1 MSEKEKA
8 VIVKD
13 LYKSFRLPHEQHSG
27 VKQLVVGLFNG
38 KRGYETQK
46 VLKDVSFEIKKG
58 EFFGIVG
65 RNGSGK
71 STLLKLLAG
80 IYVPNKGLVQVN
92 GSLTPFIE
100 LGVGFNP
107 ELTGRENV
115 LLNGALLGFS
125 RDEMLEMYD
134 DIVTFAELEK
144 FMDQKLKNYSS
155 GMQVR
160 LAFSIAIRAQSD
172 VLLIDEVL
180 AVGDAA
186 FQQKC
191 FDYFDLLKRE
201 KRTIIFVSHDME
213 SVKKYCDR
221 AVYLRNGKI
230 VSIDSSRKIAALY
243 EEENDEKV
251 AETAQ
256 AENKKRVPK
265 NVLKISISDT
275 EGVDRP
281 SYDYGQTVRIDLGWN
296 NKEIDKKVQNV
307 GVAIFKSDQYVF
319 GANTMNT
326 PMSFENNKAR
336 FEFEANLGRGKY
348 KIVAG
353 LFGKGREDSIV
364 FNGDGPE
371 FFVSQPPEDPSQID
385 WEGTTRLD
393 CDWRKV

>member
-1 MSEKEKA
+1 MDDQEPA
-8 VIVKD
+8 VRVKD
-13 LYKSFRLPHEQHSG
+13 LYKSFRLPHERHSG
-27 VKQLVVGLFNG
+27 VKQLAVNFFNG
-38 KRGYETQK
+38 QRGYETQK
-46 VLKDVSFEIKKG
+46 VLNDISFDITKG

-80 IYVPNKGLVQVN
+80 IYVPDKGLVKVN

-107 ELTGRENV
+107 ELTGRENI

-125 RDEMLEMYD
+125 RDEMNAMYD
-134 DIVTFAELEK
+134 DIVSFAELEK

-160 LAFSIAIRAQSD
+160 LAFSIAIRARSD
-172 VLLIDEVL
+172 ILLIDEVL

-221 AVYLRNGKI
+221 AIYVRNGKLI
-230 VSIDSSRKIAALY
+230 TTGSARKIAALY
-243 EEENDEKV
+243 DEENDEKV
-251 AETAQ
+251 AEDAQ
-256 AENKKRVPK
+256 AQNKRRVSK
-265 NVLKISISDT
+265 NALKITISDVA
-275 EGVDRP
+275 GVDRP
-281 SYDYGQTVRIDLGWN
+281 SYEYGETIQIDLKWSG
-296 NKEIDKKVQNV
+296 KELGKSVQHL
-307 GVAIFKSDQYVF
+307 GVAIFKSDQQVF
-319 GANTMNT
+319 GANTLNT
-326 PMSFENNKAR
+326 PIQLEHDKAR
-336 FEFEANLGRGKY
+336 FQFTANLGRGKY
-348 KIVAG
+348 KVVAG
-353 LFGKGREDSIV
+353 LFGNGREDSIV

-371 FFVSQPPEDPSQID
+371 FFMSQAPEVPGEID
-385 WEGTTRLD
+385 WEGTTRLESE
-393 CDWRKV
+393 WRAL